1 MSPLLQTY
9 VQKLD
14 ALTRRE
20 RCMAFAAGA
29 AVILFVAYELGIGP
43 LLQSGKELA
52 ARVADQNNQIIAAAA
67 QKAEL
72 ERLLKQDPDVAMQE
86 RISAKRKQ
94 IAEIDMQLSK
104 LQRTLVPPES
114 MGAVLEQLVGRDG
127 PVRIVR
133 LRNLPAAPLVE
144 KEGGQVAP
152 GPSSGPTAATP
163 TAAAQDGSRHV
174 YKHGVQVVVEGPYLD
189 LLAYV
194 ARLEKQPWQVYWG
207 RTVMTADYPKAQVEL
222 TLYTLSLEKAWLVV

>member
-1 MSPLLQTY
+1 MSPLLQKY

-20 RCMAFAAGA
+20 RWMAFAAGA
-29 AVILFVAYELGIGP
+29 AVILFLAYELGIGP
-43 LLQSGKELA
+43 ALERRKEFA
-52 ARVADQNNQIIAAAA
+52 ARVADQKNQIIAAAA

-72 ERLLKQDPDVAMQE
+72 ERLLTQDPDVAMQE
-86 RISAKRKQ
+86 RIGAKRKQ
-94 IAEIDMQLSK
+94 IAEIDTQLSK

-114 MGAVLEQLVGRDG
+114 MGAVLEQLVGKNG

-133 LRNLPAAPLVE
+133 LQNLPAAPLVE
-144 KEGGQVAP
+144 KNAGQVAP
-152 GPSSGPTAATP
+152 GPGSGPTAAAPTP
-163 TAAAQDGSRHV
+163 AAQDGSRHV

-207 RTVMTADYPKAQVEL
+207 RAVMTADYPKTQVEL
-222 TLYTLSLEKAWLVV
+222 TLYTLSLDKAWLVV

>member
-1 MSPLLQTY
+1 MSPLLQKY
-9 VQKLD
+9 IQKLD

-20 RCMAFAAGA
+20 RWMAFGAGA
-29 AVILFVAYELGIGP
+29 ALILFVAYELGIGQE
-43 LLQSGKELA
+43 LQRGKELS
-52 ARVADQNNQIIAAAA
+52 ARIADQKNQIVAATA

-72 ERLLKQDPDVAMQE
+72 ERLLKQDPDLAERE
-86 RISAKRKQ
+86 RIEGKRKQ
-94 IAEIDMQLSK
+94 IAELDSQLSR

-127 PVRIVR
+127 RVRIVR
-133 LRNLPAAPLVE
+133 LQNLPAAPLVE
-144 KEGGQVAP
+144 KNGGQVAP
-152 GPSSGPTAATP
+152 GPSSGPEAVAP
-163 TAAAQDGSRHV
+163 IAAAQDGNRHV

-222 TLYTLSLEKAWLVV
+222 TLYTLSLDRAWLVV